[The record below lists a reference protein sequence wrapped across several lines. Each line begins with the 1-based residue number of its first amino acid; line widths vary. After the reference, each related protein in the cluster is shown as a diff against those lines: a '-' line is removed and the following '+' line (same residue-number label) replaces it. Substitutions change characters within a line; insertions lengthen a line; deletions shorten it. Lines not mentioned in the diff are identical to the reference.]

1 MVPGKTGSSVLAGHT
16 SSKRDGVFDHLK
28 RLEKGDTA
36 KTTTGGK
43 TCHWVVQSNNERKPA
58 WFTQERMEKLYHIDG
73 EPQLVFMT
81 CSKFLGYGPGGH
93 AIYRLRTVTK
103 LKLTSCS

>member
-1 MVPGKTGSSVLAGHT
+1 VLAGHT

-36 KTTTGGK
+36 TTVAGGK
-43 TCHWVVQSNNERKPA
+43 TCTWRVRSNTERKPG
-58 WFTQERMEKLYHIDG
+58 WFTDERMAELYSSIG
-73 EPQLVFMT
+73 PPRLVLMT
-81 CSKFLGYGPGGH
+81 CSSFLGYSKDGH

-103 LKLTSCS
+103 LKVVSCS